1 MPFLIVNTN
10 AELKDKNTQE
20 FLSAATDLVANELHK
35 PKNYVIVVLN
45 ANPEI
50 AFGGSRENKGVLAE
64 MKSIGFGSAKNS
76 LSKLLTE
83 FFADRLAGIELN
95 NINIEFVDMPA
106 ADVAIGGRLMG

>member
-10 AELKDKNTQE
+10 AELKNKNTQE
-20 FLSAATDLVANELHK
+20 FLLAATDLVANELHK

-50 AFGGSRENKGVLAE
+50 AFDGSKENKGVLAE
-64 MKSIGFGSAKNS
+64 MKSIGFGQAKNS
-76 LSKLLTE
+76 LAKLLTK
-83 FFADRLAGIELN
+83 FFAERLTGVELN